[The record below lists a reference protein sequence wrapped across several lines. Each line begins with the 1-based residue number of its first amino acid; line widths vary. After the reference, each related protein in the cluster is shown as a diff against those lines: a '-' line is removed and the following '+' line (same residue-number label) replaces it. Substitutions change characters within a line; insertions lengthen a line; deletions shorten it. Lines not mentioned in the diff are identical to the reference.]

1 MQANFVGIRGF
12 WAAYLALYAA
22 LFIAGVY
29 PYLSLSGPP
38 NPFQIFQTAVDLS
51 VMYGLFG
58 FVMRKPIRH
67 VALRVFFIIVVAVL
81 CVRAVVVLYF
91 VGPILLPWRGDT
103 ESFISLT
110 LLLSV
115 PLLLLAAFALWQ
127 YATKSHSHR
136 FPDLFE

>member
-1 MQANFVGIRGF
+1 MQANIVGIRGF

-29 PYLSLSGPP
+29 PYLLSGPP
-38 NPFQIFQTAVDLS
+38 HPFQVFQTAVDLS

-58 FVMRKPIRH
+58 FVVRKPIRH
-67 VALRVFFIIVVAVL
+67 VALRVFFIIVAAVL

-115 PLLLLAAFALWQ
+115 PLLLLGASALWQ
-127 YATKSHSHR
+127 YATKSRSHR
-136 FPDLFE
+136 FPDVFE